1 MKGGR
6 GAFSGRVCSRTVG
19 IGLFDCG
26 KAKARIGL
34 DVLGTRSLD
43 VRSLFGR
50 IRIRDFETML

>member
-1 MKGGR
+1 MARFAAESALDGWNLDSLIAGM
-6 GAFSGRVCSRTVG
+6 
-19 IGLFDCG
+19 
-26 KAKARIGL
+26 AKARIGL